1 MFRDIILQQDEKF
14 QNVSPVFKST
24 LLPVTCRGF
33 KLFIQNPRAFLDKR
47 KKGRIS
53 GQSLMTETLEDRLPE
68 VAGKI

>member
-14 QNVSPVFKST
+14 QNVSPVVKLT
-24 LLPVTCRGF
+24 LLPVTCRSF

-53 GQSLMTETLEDRLPE
+53 GQSLMTETLEDRLTE

>member
-14 QNVSPVFKST
+14 QNVSPVVKST